1 MSEPIITL
9 VTPSEKALD
18 LVSQNVNLLNPKA
31 LRHFLLFLFVT
42 GMTGLA
48 LTHHFAMEYQH
59 EQWQRKL
66 KNQASLVSQEVD
78 YELAKFEQIP
88 NLLNHD
94 PRLLRAIER
103 GAPYTQL
110 NHLLA
115 NWLKQSLAD
124 TIYVHDSTGLVIA
137 SSNHLQAD
145 SFVGSNFSF
154 RPYFQ
159 DARRGQ
165 AAQYVGLGVRS
176 NKRGYFFSSPL
187 WAEDDKVI
195 GVITVK
201 VNLEQLEKR
210 LAQNGTDVLIADKH
224 NVVFMSNLPDWRYK
238 ALLPLSA
245 SARNE
250 LVQTR
255 QYGDTLPEFN
265 GEITGQSNNS
275 GFSDNQLLL
284 SQNYVAYPTQLL
296 DKGFRVIA
304 LVRQQTVLAA
314 VVQADIVFLILYA
327 LVALIALAWFQTLVN
342 KARLSSLN
350 VSLEEKVLQ
359 RTKVLSES
367 NHKLQQTI
375 RQYEHSQQQL
385 KQTRQELTQAAKLAL
400 LGELSASINH
410 EINQPLAALRTYTEN
425 SQRLMSME
433 RYPMVTANLDKM
445 LTLNDTIAEVIARLK
460 VFTRKTDH
468 GAHNEVSI
476 LHDAVHNATSILSSK
491 LIKQGVTLKV
501 PDINLNLRL
510 TIHSVELEQV
520 LINIMHNAAQA
531 MDGYGIDPQIS
542 IAVKENDTS
551 CDILISDNGPGMSDD
566 ALARVFDPFFTTKP
580 EGLGLGLTISK
591 RILESYQG
599 SLRAFNLNHK
609 ELGKDGGMTFVVTV
623 PVAKRYQNKQIMEKD
638 HA

>member
-1 MSEPIITL
+1 M
-9 VTPSEKALD
+9 
-18 LVSQNVNLLNPKA
+18 NLLNPKA
-31 LRHFLLFLFVT
+31 LRHFILLLFVI

-48 LTHHFAMEYQH
+48 LTHHFATEYQH
-59 EQWQRKL
+59 EKWQQKL
-66 KNQASLVSQEVD
+66 KNQASLASQEVD

-88 NLLNHD
+88 NLLSHD
-94 PRLLRAIER
+94 PRLLSAVEL
-103 GAPYTQL
+103 GVPFNGL
-110 NHLLA
+110 NKLLE

-124 TIYVHDSTGLVIA
+124 TIYVHDNTGLVIA
-137 SSNHLQAD
+137 SSNYQQAD
-145 SFVGSNFSF
+145 SFVGSSFSF

-165 AAQYVGLGVRS
+165 AAQYVGLGIRS

-187 WAEDDKVI
+187 WSDGEVV

-224 NVVFMSNLPDWRYK
+224 NVVFMSNLPEWRYK
-238 ALLPLSA
+238 ALFPLSD

-250 LVQTR
+250 LAQTR
-255 QYGDTLPEFN
+255 QYGDTLPEYN
-265 GEITGQSNNS
+265 DEITGQNGGS
-275 GFSDNQLLL
+275 GFSDNHLLL
-284 SQNYVAYPTQLL
+284 SQNYLAYPTQLL

-304 LVRQQTVLAA
+304 LVHQNTVLTA
-314 VVQADIVFLILYA
+314 VVQADVVFLILYA
-327 LVALIALAWFQTLVN
+327 LIALIALAWFQTLVN
-342 KARLSSLN
+342 KVRLASLN
-350 VSLEEKVLQ
+350 VSLEEKVRQ
-359 RTKVLSES
+359 RTIVLSES
-367 NHKLQQTI
+367 NNKLQQTI

-385 KQTRQELTQAAKLAL
+385 KQTQQELTQAAKLAL

-433 RYPMVTANLDKM
+433 RYPMVEGNLDKM

-468 GAHNEVSI
+468 NTHNEVSI

-501 PDINLNLRL
+501 PDINRDLRL
-510 TIHSVELEQV
+510 AIHSVELEQV
-520 LINIMHNAAQA
+520 LINILHNAAQA
-531 MDGYGIDPQIS
+531 MDGYCIDPLIS
-542 IAVKENDTS
+542 IAVKGNDTS
-551 CDILISDNGPGMSDD
+551 CDILISDSGPGMSDE
-566 ALARVFDPFFTTKP
+566 ALAKVFDPFFTTKP

-599 SLRAFNLNHK
+599 TLSAFNRNHTESEK
-609 ELGKDGGMTFVVTV
+609 AGGMTFVVTI
-623 PVAKRYQNKQIMEKD
+623 PMTKRHQNNLIVESD